1 MKTFVAVKRKS
12 PLVPLFQMGKSN
24 ESEDYPSLKKRGQ
37 GRFSTSGRSL
47 AHSALLTLLLLFFA
61 LPSQASAQGV
71 SLDAAKKE
79 GKVLVYG
86 TIIPQ
91 VMKLIEAGFEAKY
104 GVNIEYWRGDATK
117 VVDRVLTEWRAG
129 KPGFDMVHRR
139 ARARCRWPKRT
150 ASTPSLHPPS
160 AANFPAK
167 FRDKDGQLTAWRV
180 TPVGILTNTDLVKPN
195 DMPKSWDDLLDPK
208 WQGKI
213 TMPDPSRHAS
223 TATFLWNLQKIK
235 GDKWIDFAR
244 ALAKQRPLLV
254 ESYSSVP
261 NAIVR
266 GEASLGISYIQYVP
280 QTKGP
285 IGFAPIDQ
293 VFADPSDAAISA
305 KAINPNA
312 ARFLIDYLCSP
323 EGQKKVAET
332 HEFVL
337 SPGVYPAIKGA
348 DRIVANLTLLDDP
361 SSEQLQKLLSD
372 FRQLFMA
379 K

>member
-1 MKTFVAVKRKS
+1 MTKLPGTI
-12 PLVPLFQMGKSN
+12 LLMGI
-24 ESEDYPSLKKRGQ
+24 
-37 GRFSTSGRSL
+37 
-47 AHSALLTLLLLFFA
+47 FA
-61 LPSQASAQGV
+61 LPSLVTAQAV

-79 GKVLVYG
+79 GKVVVYG
-86 TIIPQ
+86 TVVPQ
-91 VMKLIEAGFEAKY
+91 VMKLIGAGFEAKY

-129 KPGFDMVHRR
+129 KPGFDIVIG
-139 ARARCRWPKRT
+139 ARGPLSLAK
-150 ASTPSLHPPS
+150 ADGVYAKFTPTS
-160 AANFPAK
+160 AANFPARFK
-167 FRDKDGQLTAWRV
+167 DKDGQLTAWRV
-180 TPVGILTNTDLVKPN
+180 TPVGVLINTELVKAN
-195 DMPKSWDDLLDPK
+195 DAPKNWDDLLDPR

-223 TATFLWNLQKIK
+223 TATFLWNLRQIK
-235 GDKWIDFAR
+235 GDKWMEYAR
-244 ALAKQRPLLV
+244 ALAKQRPHLV

-261 NAIVR
+261 SAIVR
-266 GEASLGISYIQYVP
+266 GEAALGISYIQYVP

-293 VFADPSDAAISA
+293 AFADPSDAAASA
-305 KAINPNA
+305 KAANSNA
-312 ARFLIDYLCSP
+312 ARLLIDYLCSP

-348 DRIVANLTLLDDP
+348 DRIMANLQLLEDP
-361 SSEQLQKLLSD
+361 SAEQLQKLFGE
-372 FRQLFMA
+372 FRQLFVA

>member
-1 MKTFVAVKRKS
+1 M
-12 PLVPLFQMGKSN
+12 
-24 ESEDYPSLKKRGQ
+24 LKVRM
-37 GRFSTSGRSL
+37 FDVF
-47 AHSALLTLLLLFFA
+47 AILLTLPLQVHA
-61 LPSQASAQGV
+61 QAV

-79 GKVLVYG
+79 GKVVVYG
-86 TIIPQ
+86 TIVPQ
-91 VMKLIEAGFEAKY
+91 VMTLIQKGFETKY

-117 VVDRVLTEWRAG
+117 VIDRVLTEWRSG
-129 KPGFDMVHRR
+129 KPGFDVVIG
-139 ARARCRWPKRT
+139 ARGPLSLGKAEGVYAKF
-150 ASTPSLHPPS
+150 APSS

-167 FRDKDGQLTAWRV
+167 FRDKDGQLTAWRI
-180 TPVGILTNTDLVKPN
+180 TPVGILTNTDLVKPA

-213 TMPDPSRHAS
+213 SMPDPSRHAS

-235 GDKWIDFAR
+235 GDKWLDFVR
-244 ALAKQRPLLV
+244 ALAKQQPLLV

-285 IGFAPIDQ
+285 IGFAPIEQ
-293 VFADPSDAAISA
+293 AFADPSDSAISA
-305 KAINPNA
+305 KAVNPNA
-312 ARFLIDYLCSP
+312 ARFLVDYLCSP

-337 SPGVYPAIKGA
+337 SPGVFPAIKGA
-348 DRIVANLTLLDDP
+348 DRIMANLILLDDP
-361 SSEQLQKLLSD
+361 SAEQLQKLFSD
-372 FRQLFMA
+372 FRQLFLA

>member
-1 MKTFVAVKRKS
+1 MVKVYLLSWRWVVLFLLSTAV
-12 PLVPLFQMGKSN
+12 PANL
-24 ESEDYPSLKKRGQ
+24 
-37 GRFSTSGRSL
+37 
-47 AHSALLTLLLLFFA
+47 
-61 LPSQASAQGV
+61 SAQGV
-71 SLDAAKKE
+71 SLEAAKKE
-79 GKVLVYG
+79 GKVNVYG
-86 TIIPQ
+86 TVIPQ

-117 VVDRVLTEWRAG
+117 VIDRVLTEWRAG
-129 KPGFDMVHRR
+129 KPGFDMVIG
-139 ARARCRWPKRT
+139 ARGPL
-150 ASTPSLHPPS
+150 SLGKSEGVYAKFVPAS

-180 TPVGILTNTDLVKPN
+180 TPVGILTNTDLVKPG

-235 GDKWIDFAR
+235 GDKWLDFVR
-244 ALAKQRPLLV
+244 GLAKQKPHLV

-293 VFADPSDAAISA
+293 LFADPSDSGLSA
-305 KAINPNA
+305 KAANPNA

-348 DRIVANLTLLDDP
+348 DRIMANLQLLEDP
-361 SSEQLQKLLSD
+361 SAEQLQKLLGD
-372 FRQLFMA
+372 FRQLFVA

>member
-1 MKTFVAVKRKS
+1 MLRVRMFDVFAI
-12 PLVPLFQMGKSN
+12 
-24 ESEDYPSLKKRGQ
+24 
-37 GRFSTSGRSL
+37 
-47 AHSALLTLLLLFFA
+47 LLTLPLQVHA
-61 LPSQASAQGV
+61 QAV

-79 GKVLVYG
+79 GKVVVYG
-86 TIIPQ
+86 TIVPQ
-91 VMKLIEAGFEAKY
+91 VMTLIQKGFETKY

-117 VVDRVLTEWRAG
+117 VIDRVLTEWRSG
-129 KPGFDMVHRR
+129 KPGFDVVIG
-139 ARARCRWPKRT
+139 ARGPLSLGKAEGVYAKF
-150 ASTPSLHPPS
+150 APSS

-167 FRDKDGQLTAWRV
+167 FRDKDGQLTAWRI
-180 TPVGILTNTDLVKPN
+180 TPVGILTNTDLVKPA

-213 TMPDPSRHAS
+213 SMPDPSRHAS

-235 GDKWIDFAR
+235 GDKWLDFVR
-244 ALAKQRPLLV
+244 ALAKQQPLLV

-285 IGFAPIDQ
+285 IGFAPIEQ
-293 VFADPSDAAISA
+293 AFADPSDSAISA
-305 KAINPNA
+305 KAANPNA
-312 ARFLIDYLCSP
+312 ARFLVDYLCSP

-337 SPGVYPAIKGA
+337 SAGVYPAIKGA
-348 DRIVANLTLLDDP
+348 DRIMANLQLLEDP
-361 SSEQLQKLLSD
+361 SAEQLQKLLSD
-372 FRQLFMA
+372 FRQLFLA

>member
-1 MKTFVAVKRKS
+1 M
-12 PLVPLFQMGKSN
+12 L
-24 ESEDYPSLKKRGQ
+24 
-37 GRFSTSGRSL
+37 RFRMSVVF
-47 AHSALLTLLLLFFA
+47 AILLA
-61 LPSQASAQGV
+61 LPLQVHAQAV

-79 GKVLVYG
+79 GKVVVYG
-86 TIIPQ
+86 TIVPQ
-91 VMKLIEAGFEAKY
+91 VMKLIEAGFDAKS

-117 VVDRVLTEWRAG
+117 VIDRVLTEWRAG
-129 KPGFDMVHRR
+129 KPGFDMVIG
-139 ARARCRWPKRT
+139 ARGPLSLAK
-150 ASTPSLHPPS
+150 ADGVYAKFTPAS

-180 TPVGILTNTDLVKPN
+180 TPVGILANTELVKPA

-213 TMPDPSRHAS
+213 SMPDPSRHAS
-223 TATFLWNLQKIK
+223 TATFLWNLHKIK
-235 GDKWIDFAR
+235 GDRWLDFVR
-244 ALAKQRPLLV
+244 ALAKRRPLLV

-285 IGFAPIDQ
+285 IGFAPVEQ
-293 VFADPSDAAISA
+293 AFADPSDSAISA
-305 KAINPNA
+305 KAANPNA

-348 DRIVANLTLLDDP
+348 DRIMANLQLLEDP
-361 SSEQLQKLLSD
+361 SAEQLQKLLSD
-372 FRQLFMA
+372 FRQMFLA

>member
-1 MKTFVAVKRKS
+1 METFVAVKRKS
-12 PLVPLFQMGKSN
+12 PLLPLFQRAKSDG
-24 ESEDYPSLKKRGQ
+24 SEDYPSLKKSGQ
-37 GRFSTSGRSL
+37 GRFLTSGRSL
-47 AHSALLTLLLLFFA
+47 AHGALPTLLLLFFA

-71 SLDAAKKE
+71 SLEAAKKE
-79 GKVLVYG
+79 GKVVVYG
-86 TIIPQ
+86 TIVPQ

-129 KPGFDMVHRR
+129 RPGFDMVIG
-139 ARARCRWPKRT
+139 ARGPLSLAK
-150 ASTPSLHPPS
+150 ADGVYAKFTPAS

-180 TPVGILTNTDLVKPN
+180 TPVGILTNTDLVKAN
-195 DMPKSWDDLLDPK
+195 DVPKSWDDLLDPK

-213 TMPDPSRHAS
+213 SMPDPSRHAS

-235 GDKWIDFAR
+235 GDKWLDFVR

-266 GEASLGISYIQYVP
+266 GEAALGISYIQYVP

-293 VFADPSDAAISA
+293 PFADPSDSAISA
-305 KAINPNA
+305 KAVNPNA
-312 ARFLIDYLCSP
+312 ARFLVDYLCSP

-348 DRIVANLTLLDDP
+348 DRIMANLTLLDDP
-361 SSEQLQKLLSD
+361 SSEQLQKLLGD

>member
-1 MKTFVAVKRKS
+1 MRV
-12 PLVPLFQMGKSN
+12 L
-24 ESEDYPSLKKRGQ
+24 
-37 GRFSTSGRSL
+37 
-47 AHSALLTLLLLFFA
+47 
-61 LPSQASAQGV
+61 AQGV

-129 KPGFDMVHRR
+129 KPGFDMVIG
-139 ARARCRWPKRT
+139 ARGPLSLAK
-150 ASTPSLHPPS
+150 ADGVYAKFTPAS

-180 TPVGILTNTDLVKPN
+180 TPVGILTNTDLVKAN

-244 ALAKQRPLLV
+244 AWRNNGRCWLSPTPRCPTPLSVAKRP
-254 ESYSSVP
+254 
-261 NAIVR
+261 
-266 GEASLGISYIQYVP
+266 LGISYIQYVP

-312 ARFLIDYLCSP
+312 ARFLVDYLCSP

-332 HEFVL
+332 HEFVV

-348 DRIVANLTLLDDP
+348 DRIMANLTLLDDP
-361 SSEQLQKLLSD
+361 SSEQL
-372 FRQLFMA
+372 A
-379 K
+379 ETP

>member
-1 MKTFVAVKRKS
+1 MKSSSVVVRKS
-12 PLVPLFQMGKSN
+12 PLLPLFQRGKFCN
-24 ESEDYPSLKKRGQ
+24 LILYPALKKRGQ
-37 GRFSTSGRSL
+37 GRFFTGDISFGGLGLLVVLWLCL
-47 AHSALLTLLLLFFA
+47 APTARVL
-61 LPSQASAQGV
+61 AQGV

-129 KPGFDMVHRR
+129 KPGFDMVIG
-139 ARARCRWPKRT
+139 ARGPLSLAK
-150 ASTPSLHPPS
+150 ADGVYAKFTPAS

-180 TPVGILTNTDLVKPN
+180 TPVGILTNTDLVKAN
-195 DMPKSWDDLLDPK
+195 DVPKSWDDLLDPK

-223 TATFLWNLQKIK
+223 TATFLWNLQKFK
-235 GDKWIDFAR
+235 GDKWLDYVR

-266 GEASLGISYIQYVP
+266 GEAALGISYIQYVP

-293 VFADPSDAAISA
+293 VLADPSDSAISA
-305 KAINPNA
+305 KAVNPNA
-312 ARFLIDYLCSP
+312 ARFLVDYLCSP

-332 HEFVL
+332 HEFVV

>member
-1 MKTFVAVKRKS
+1 MINFAARIRKS
-12 PLVPLFQMGKSN
+12 RSILLFQRGKFCN
-24 ESEDYPSLKKRGQ
+24 GILYGSLEKPGQ
-37 GRFSTSGRSL
+37 EKFFTGDISL
-47 AHSALLTLLLLFFA
+47 GHLGLLVVLWLCLAPTA
-61 LPSQASAQGV
+61 RVSAQGV

-86 TIIPQ
+86 TIVPQ

-129 KPGFDMVHRR
+129 KPGFDMVIG
-139 ARARCRWPKRT
+139 ARGPLSLAK
-150 ASTPSLHPPS
+150 ADGVYAKFTPAS

-180 TPVGILTNTDLVKPN
+180 TPVGILTNTDLVKAN
-195 DMPKSWDDLLDPK
+195 DVPKSWDDLLDPK

-235 GDKWIDFAR
+235 GDKWLDFVR

-266 GEASLGISYIQYVP
+266 GEAALGISYIQYVP

-293 VFADPSDAAISA
+293 PFADPSDSAISA
-305 KAINPNA
+305 KAVNPNA
-312 ARFLIDYLCSP
+312 ARFLVDYLCSP

-348 DRIVANLTLLDDP
+348 DRIMANLMLLDDP

>member
-1 MKTFVAVKRKS
+1 MKSSSLVIRKS
-12 PLVPLFQMGKSN
+12 PLLPLFQRGKFCN
-24 ESEDYPSLKKRGQ
+24 RILCPSFKKSGQ
-37 GRFSTSGRSL
+37 GRFFTGDISFGHL
-47 AHSALLTLLLLFFA
+47 GLLVVLWLCVAPTA
-61 LPSQASAQGV
+61 RVSAQGV

-117 VVDRVLTEWRAG
+117 VVDRILTEWRAG
-129 KPGFDMVHRR
+129 KPGFDMVIG
-139 ARARCRWPKRT
+139 ARSPLSLAK
-150 ASTPSLHPPS
+150 ADGVYAKFTPAS

-180 TPVGILTNTDLVKPN
+180 TPVGILINTDLVKAN
-195 DMPKSWDDLLDPK
+195 DVPKSWDDLLDPK

-223 TATFLWNLQKIK
+223 TATFLWNLQKFK
-235 GDKWIDFAR
+235 GDKWLDYVR

-266 GEASLGISYIQYVP
+266 GEAALGISYIQYVP

-293 VFADPSDAAISA
+293 VLADPSDSAIGA
-305 KAINPNA
+305 KAANPNA
-312 ARFLIDYLCSP
+312 ARFLVDYLCSP

-348 DRIVANLTLLDDP
+348 DRIMANMTLLDDP
-361 SSEQLQKLLSD
+361 SSEQLQKLFSD